1 MWRRTIFL
9 LILVTFYFMNCG
21 KGLEPLPEIAKDS
34 AQYQYFKELSKIIP
48 LVDPERDV
56 LLLETSE
63 FKISTKNIL
72 SMIYQNI
79 YDVTGGDVQKVKN
92 EPPDRIKAFILDGA
106 QRIAE
111 NRLILL
117 EAIKAGYKV
126 HEDTIKKTLDSLIL
140 QAKGE
145 EQFNNQLAK
154 RNMTVDDV
162 KRDIADSYILNK
174 YVQEYLLASIKV
186 SDSEVMA
193 VYSQDKKATVR
204 HILKITKD
212 KGEADKTA
220 IRKQMEG
227 ILGQLRGGADFAKL
241 AEKYSDD
248 PGGRKNGGLI
258 KNIERGTLFPN
269 LDNAIFVTPV
279 GELSDII
286 ETEIGYHIVKVVER
300 QRDSRPFEEAKKQII
315 EELARPMRQKAL
327 QDKIDELKQKYQMK
341 IVALPS

>member
-1 MWRRTIFL
+1 MRRSTIIL
-9 LILVTFYFMNCG
+9 LIFITFYFLNCG
-21 KGLEPLPEIAKDS
+21 KGLDPLPELAKES
-34 AQYQYFKELSKIIP
+34 AQYQYFKDLATTIP
-48 LVDPERDV
+48 LVDPDRDV

-72 SMIYQNI
+72 PMIYQNL
-79 YDVTGGDVQKVKN
+79 YDATGGDVQKVKN
-92 EPPDRIKAFILDGA
+92 EPPERIKAFILDGA

-111 NRLILL
+111 NRLLLL
-117 EAIKAGYKV
+117 EAIQAGYKASD
-126 HEDTIKKTLDSLIL
+126 DTVKKALDSLIL
-140 QAKGE
+140 RAKSE
-145 EQFNNQLAK
+145 EQFKSQLAK
-154 RNMTVDDV
+154 RSMTLDDV

-174 YVQEYLLASIKV
+174 YVREYLLASVKV

-212 KGEADKTA
+212 RGEADKAA
-220 IRKQMEG
+220 IRQQIEG
-227 ILGQLRGGADFAKL
+227 ILGQLRGGADFAKV

-258 KNIERGTLFPN
+258 KNVERGTLFPN
-269 LDNAIFVTPV
+269 LDNAIFATPV
-279 GELSDII
+279 GETSEIV
-286 ETEIGYHIVKVVER
+286 ETELGYHLVKIIER
-300 QRDSRPFEEAKKQII
+300 QRDSRPFEEAKKQIVD
-315 EELARPMRQKAL
+315 ELSQPMRQKAL